1 MYHSSLT
8 FSDIT
13 KTWIVI
19 NNTRYLLTS
28 ITFYFSSP
36 DSDDTFGGDEPDE
49 DFSGRDDQFLV
60 SDRTENK
67 FYGKITIHFL
77 IY

>member
-1 MYHSSLT
+1 MYLFLKNNFT
-8 FSDIT
+8 EFLQKAIDIVAACRQIIT
-13 KTWIVI
+13 VFFI
-19 NNTRYLLTS
+19 NC
-28 ITFYFSSP
+28 SSP

-67 FYGKITIHFL
+67 FYGNRRL
-77 IY
+77 N

>member
-1 MYHSSLT
+1 MVNIFSRSNSL
-8 FSDIT
+8 
-13 KTWIVI
+13 
-19 NNTRYLLTS
+19 
-28 ITFYFSSP
+28 FYFSSP

-67 FYGKITIHFL
+67 FYGNETFL
-77 IY
+77 KYQIVLFCCSF